1 MLNWTENN
9 NKPDELTK
17 IDNNGYVTRR
27 RDQYYKKEYAHEKRL
42 KKNAPSAITKVLIK
56 LTSRNAK
63 HEK

>member
-42 KKNAPSAITKVLIK
+42 KKKKCSKRDNKGT
-56 LTSRNAK
+56 N
-63 HEK
+63 